1 MCGETAS
8 NVTNSRSEKE
18 NLPPVF
24 ISVKAT
30 AHDSHHSLVFCV
42 ESSALAASQHIH
54 PSVGGQFSLCTNRK
68 MERVDGEAPSSLDE
82 RWIHQAALSL
92 CTLLRQ

>member
-54 PSVGGQFSLCTNRK
+54 PSVVSFHSAQT
-68 MERVDGEAPSSLDE
+68 E
-82 RWIHQAALSL
+82 RWNEL
-92 CTLLRQ
+92 TEELRHL

>member
-54 PSVGGQFSLCTNRK
+54 RLFVVSFHSAQT
-68 MERVDGEAPSSLDE
+68 E
-82 RWIHQAALSL
+82 RWNEL
-92 CTLLRQ
+92 T